1 MGQNPTNTPLGDN
14 EALGELGRRLAAVRL
29 ERNWTQG
36 FLADEAGVSR
46 ATVRRLESGNST
58 QLTNLLRI
66 LRALGLTGNLDSLV
80 PRPEVRPLEALEREG
95 RRRRRA
101 SGKRLNP
108 DSGADASQGW
118 SWGDEEEAP

>member
-1 MGQNPTNTPLGDN
+1 VNQNPTNTTPPGDE
-14 EALGELGRRLAAVRL
+14 EALGELGRRLAGVRL

-36 FLADEAGVSR
+36 FLATEAGVSR
-46 ATVRRLESGNST
+46 ATVRRLESGHST

-66 LRALGLTGNLDSLV
+66 LRALGLAGNLEGLV
-80 PRPEVRPLEALEREG
+80 PQPEVRPLDALEREG

-108 DSGADASQGW
+108 ESDATDQAW
-118 SWGDEEEAP
+118 SWGDEGDRP